1 MFVLELTR
9 NSKAEPGTVAHA
21 YDSNTWKVEAG
32 GSGVKANFILER
44 VWGQPELFWDTD
56 WKKKL

>member
-44 VWGQPELFWDTD
+44 V
-56 WKKKL
+56 